1 MPGSTWPAPSR
12 RVRVRAGEFA
22 GHTLPARRVAPGA
35 SGAGRGT
42 TGERSD
48 TMLRITEVRVSL
60 RDDAKLKAFA
70 SITIEDC
77 FVIRGLKVIEGNNN
91 RMFVAMP
98 SRKRPDGKH
107 QDLAHPIKKEMRQM
121 IEDVVIGEYM
131 KEKSRGSK
139 PTVLDESEL
148 FAE

>member
-1 MPGSTWPAPSR
+1 
-12 RVRVRAGEFA
+12 
-22 GHTLPARRVAPGA
+22 
-35 SGAGRGT
+35 
-42 TGERSD
+42 
-48 TMLRITEVRVSL
+48 MLSITEVRVSL

-121 IEDVVIGEYM
+121 IEDVVIGEYH
-131 KEKSRGSK
+131 KERSRGAR
-139 PTVLDESEL
+139 PQVLHETEL